1 MVRVAAPA
9 LSLDASGTIGDS
21 MVFSKW
27 KGRPYVRVRVI
38 PHNPKSG
45 GQVGIRAM
53 FQFLTKQWAGL
64 TAGNKATWI
73 NRAAATNISPFNGF
87 IAYNQFRWRN
97 FLGPSKVD
105 PAAEVSTPPS
115 APTAVATA
123 GVRQVSLAITK
134 GANAPDWGYLIFR
147 SPTGTFTSVWSNC
160 IAVVQKDGSGN
171 ALYIDTPL
179 AAGTYYYEIMGIM
192 IDGVKGDASIEYTAV
207 VT

>member
-45 GQVGIRAM
+45 GQVGIRSM

-64 TAGNKATWI
+64 SAGNKATWI
-73 NRAAATNISPFNGF
+73 TRAAATNISPFNGF

-105 PAAEVSTPPS
+105 PAAELSTSPS
-115 APTAVATA
+115 APTATATA
-123 GVRQVSLAITK
+123 GVRQISLAITK

-147 SPTGTFTSVWSNC
+147 SPTATFTPVWSNC
-160 IAVVQKDGSGN
+160 IAVLAKDGTGN
-171 ALYIDTPL
+171 GLYIDTPL
-179 AAGTYYYEIMGIM
+179 AAGSYWYHIVGIM
-192 IDGVKGDASIEYTAV
+192 IDGVKGTESSEYTAT

>member
-45 GQVGIRAM
+45 GQVGIRSM
-53 FQFLTKQWAGL
+53 FQFLAKQWAGL

-73 NRAAATNISPFNGF
+73 LRAAATNISTFNAF
-87 IAYNQFRWRN
+87 MAYNQFRWRN
-97 FLGPSKVD
+97 FLGPSKID
-105 PAAEVSTPPS
+105 PAAEVSTAPS
-115 APTAVATA
+115 APTGVATA
-123 GVRQVSLAITK
+123 GVRQISLAITK

-147 SPTGTFTSVWSNC
+147 SPTITFTPVWSNC
-160 IAVVQKDGSGN
+160 IAVKHIDGSGN

-179 AAGTYYYEIMGIM
+179 AAGSYWYHVVGIM
-192 IDGVKGDASIEYTAV
+192 IDGVKGTESAEITAT